1 MTETLADLAAR
12 LTAADQLDLAD
23 QYRELGDLAPLIKSA
38 VAAAQDAAVA
48 AACDTATYDQVAT
61 ELGISA
67 SEVNRRV
74 TAHRRRTGAPPRRGR
89 KPRQA

>member
-1 MTETLADLAAR
+1 MTETLSDLAAR
-12 LTAADQLDLAD
+12 LAVVDQLDPAAC
-23 QYRELGDLAPLIKSA
+23 YRAAGDLAPLIKSA
-38 VAAAQDAAVA
+38 LAAVQDAAVA
-48 AACDTATYDQVAT
+48 TACDTATYDQVAA

-74 TAHRRRTGAPPRRGR
+74 TAHRKRTGAPARRGR